1 MNRDYARRNCLI
13 KTICDAWSRRTL
25 WLPCSCW
32 PAPVDALEQHRQLCI
47 AQMHDT
53 TRRLRPHEPT
63 ALQPLRVQVHA
74 ITAPPQQFHQITA
87 PPTEDEQ
94 IAREDILLQRDLHQR
109 GQSIHA
115 SPQVGHPGGEPDA
128 GAGGQADHER
138 RARQSSTSR
147 NAVASGTPQIR
158 TVARAN
164 MTSMLG
170 CAAGAACSGVGVC
183 TGNNVTAVSEPA
195 VATGNT
201 GALGVTKSVGSGTPN
216 FPARYSRRHLNSW
229 FALTLCSSASFAT
242 EISELHAAAA
252 SSRLNSTARF
262 GQPFRVGRRTP
273 AVAKVAPTI
282 YLVDTTLDHRA
293 TPRKTAFT

>member
-87 PPTEDEQ
+87 PPAEDEQ
-94 IAREDILLQRDLHQR
+94 IAREHILLQRDLHQR

-115 SPQVGHPGGEPDA
+115 PPQVGHPCGEPDA

-138 RARQSSTSR
+138 RARQSSTIRSELT
-147 NAVASGTPQIR
+147 SGTPQIR
-158 TVARAN
+158 TVAHAN
-164 MTSMLG
+164 TTSMH
-170 CAAGAACSGVGVC
+170 GAAVTAASSAVGAR
-183 TGNNVTAVSEPA
+183 TGNKVTAISGSRA
-195 VATGNT
+195 TTGNS
-201 GALGVTKSVGSGTPN
+201 GAPGVTRWTGSGTPN
-216 FPARYSRRHLNSW
+216 FPAR
-229 FALTLCSSASFAT
+229 
-242 EISELHAAAA
+242 
-252 SSRLNSTARF
+252 
-262 GQPFRVGRRTP
+262 
-273 AVAKVAPTI
+273 
-282 YLVDTTLDHRA
+282 
-293 TPRKTAFT
+293 